1 MFKIGLIVNPL
12 AGLGGSVALKGSD
25 GMAEQARALGAE
37 PRALQR
43 TQLALAELLELNDR
57 FSLYTVAGEM
67 GETVCQALNLP
78 VTVCYQP
85 QSRVTTTADDT
96 RLAVTALVEQG
107 IDLLLFAGGDGTAR
121 DVCAAA
127 PPGLCVLGIPAG
139 VKIHSGVYGVTP
151 AGTGRLL
158 ARLVRGEPVSLMAA
172 DVMDIDEAAFRQGR
186 VHAKRYGEMLIPGD
200 LSYVQAVKVSGV
212 ESDELVLT
220 DIADEIIERMQ
231 AEPEAYYI
239 MGSGSTVAAVME
251 RLGLENTLLGVDLV
265 HRQRLV
271 ASDLD
276 ATRLHQQIAGKPGK
290 LVITLIGGQ
299 GHIFGRGNQQ
309 LSPAVIKAVGQHNIW
324 LLATKTK
331 LNSLQGRPLRVDTND
346 PELDRQLS
354 GLMRVITGYQDEVLV
369 RVANPENEA
378 Y

>member
-12 AGLGGSVALKGSD
+12 AGLGGTVALKGSD

-43 TQLALAELLELNDR
+43 TQLALAELMELSDR
-57 FSLYTVAGEM
+57 FSLYTVAGDM

-78 VTVCYQP
+78 AKVCYQP
-85 QSRVTTTADDT
+85 ASNMSTTADDT
-96 RLAVTALVEQG
+96 RMAVAALVEQG

-127 PPGLCVLGIPAG
+127 PEGLCVLGIPAG

-158 ARLVRGEPVSLMAA
+158 AMLVRGEPVSLMAA
-172 DVMDIDEAAFRQGR
+172 DVMDIDEAAFREGR
-186 VHAKRYGEMLIPGD
+186 VHAKRYGEMLIPAD
-200 LSYVQAVKVSGV
+200 LSYVQAVKMSGV
-212 ESDELVLT
+212 ESDELVLA
-220 DIADEIIERMQ
+220 DIADDIIERM
-231 AEPEAYYI
+231 EEDPDSYYI
-239 MGSGSTVAAVME
+239 MGSGGTVAAVME
-251 RLGLENTLLGVDLV
+251 QLGLENTLLGVDLV
-265 HRQRLV
+265 HQQRLV

-276 ATRLHQQIAGKPGK
+276 ANSLYQHIADKPSK

-378 Y
+378 

>member
-25 GMAEQARALGAE
+25 GMAEQALALGGE

-43 TQLALAELLELNDR
+43 TQLALSELLELNDR
-57 FSLYTVAGEM
+57 FSLYTVAGDM
-67 GETVCQALNLP
+67 GAAVCQALNLP
-78 VTVCYQP
+78 ARVCYQP
-85 QSRVTTTADDT
+85 ASNVTTADDT
-96 RLAVTALVEQG
+96 QQAVAALVAQG

-127 PPGLCVLGIPAG
+127 PAGLCVLGIPAG

-172 DVMDIDEAAFRQGR
+172 DVMDIDETAFRQGR

-220 DIADEIIERMQ
+220 DIADDIIERMQ

-251 RLGLENTLLGVDLV
+251 RLGLKNTLLGVDLV

-276 ATRLHQQIAGKPGK
+276 ARHLHQQIADKPCK

-378 Y
+378 

>member
-1 MFKIGLIVNPL
+1 MFKIGLIINPL
-12 AGLGGSVALKGSD
+12 AGLGGTVALKGSD

-43 TQLALAELLELNDR
+43 TQLALAELSSLYSR
-57 FSLYTVAGEM
+57 ISLYTVAGDM
-67 GETVCQALNLP
+67 GETVCNALNLP
-78 VTVCYQP
+78 HQVCYQP
-85 QSRVTTTADDT
+85 MSHVTTADDT
-96 RLAVTALVEQG
+96 KMAVAALVEQG

-127 PPGLCVLGIPAG
+127 PEGLCVLGIPAG

-158 ARLVRGEPVSLMAA
+158 AKLVRGEPVSLIAA
-172 DVMDIDEAAFRQGR
+172 DVMDIDEAAFREGR

-220 DIADEIIERMQ
+220 DIADDIIERMQ
-231 AEPEAYYI
+231 AEPDSYYI

-265 HRQRLV
+265 HQQRLV

-276 ATRLHQQIAGKPGK
+276 ANGLYQQIADKPCK
-290 LVITLIGGQ
+290 LIITLIGGQ

-346 PELDRQLS
+346 PELDCQLS
-354 GLMRVITGYQDEVLV
+354 GLMRVTTGYQDEVLV
-369 RVANPENEA
+369 RVENPEYEA
-378 Y
+378 

>member
-1 MFKIGLIVNPL
+1 MFKIGLIINPL

-25 GMAEQARALGAE
+25 GMAEQALALGAE
-37 PRALQR
+37 PRALKR
-43 TQLALAELLELNDR
+43 TQIALAELSALKDK
-57 FSLYTVAGEM
+57 FVLYTVAGDM
-67 GETVCQALNLP
+67 GETVCRQLELP
-78 VTVCYQP
+78 VEVCYQP
-85 QSRVTTTADDT
+85 ASPTTAADT
-96 RLAVTALVEQG
+96 RHAVTALVEQG

-127 PPGLCVLGIPAG
+127 PDSLCVLGIPAG

-158 ARLVRGEPVSLMAA
+158 AMLVRGEPVSLLAA
-172 DVMDIDEAAFRQGR
+172 DVMDIDEAAFREGR
-186 VHAKRYGEMLIPGD
+186 VHARRYGEMLIPGD

-220 DIADEIIERMQ
+220 DIADDIIERM
-231 AEPEAYYI
+231 EEHDDCYFI
-239 MGSGSTVAAVME
+239 MGSGGTVAAVME

-265 HRQRLV
+265 YQKRLV

-276 ATRLHQQIAGKPGK
+276 ARGLYQQIRDKQCK

-299 GHIFGRGNQQ
+299 GHVFGRGNQQ
-309 LSPAVIKAVGQHNIW
+309 LSPEVIKAVGRDNIW

-346 PELDRQLS
+346 FELDRALG
-354 GLMRVITGYQDEVLV
+354 GLIRVITGYHDEVLV
-369 RVANPENEA
+369 RVANPEDEA
-378 Y
+378 Q

>member
-1 MFKIGLIVNPL
+1 MFKIGLIINPL

-37 PRALQR
+37 PRALAR
-43 TQLALAELLELNDR
+43 TQLALAELVDLKDR
-57 FSLYTVAGEM
+57 LMIFTVSGDM
-67 GETVCQALNLP
+67 GETVCRQLNLP
-78 VTVCYQP
+78 FELCYQP
-85 QSRVTTTADDT
+85 ASPTTADDT
-96 RLAVTALVEQG
+96 RQAVSRLVEQG

-127 PPGLCVLGIPAG
+127 PDSLCVLGIPAG

-158 ARLVRGEPVSLMAA
+158 AKLVRGEPVSLMAA
-172 DVMDIDEAAFRQGR
+172 DVMDIDEAAFREGR
-186 VHAKRYGEMLIPGD
+186 VRARRYGEMLIPGE

-220 DIADEIIERMQ
+220 DIADDIIERMQ
-231 AEPEAYYI
+231 EHDDCYYI

-265 HRQRLV
+265 YQQRLV

-276 ATRLHQQIAGKPGK
+276 ARGLYQHIRDKKCK

-309 LSPAVIKAVGQHNIW
+309 LSPEVIKAVGRDNIW

-331 LNSLQGRPLRVDTND
+331 LNSLQGRPLRVDTNE
-346 PELDRQLS
+346 PELDRELG
-354 GLMRVITGYQDEVLV
+354 GLMRVITGYHDEVLV
-369 RVANPENEA
+369 RVANPEDEA
-378 Y
+378 Q

>member
-1 MFKIGLIVNPL
+1 MFKIGLIINPL

-25 GMAEQARALGAE
+25 GMAEQALALGAE
-37 PRALQR
+37 PRSLKR
-43 TQLALAELLELNDR
+43 TQLALAELTALKDGLT
-57 FSLYTVAGEM
+57 FYTVAGDM
-67 GETVCQALNLP
+67 GETVCRQQALP
-78 VTVCYQP
+78 FEVCYQP
-85 QSRVTTTADDT
+85 ASPTTAEDT
-96 RLAVTALVEQG
+96 RNAVAALVEQG

-127 PPGLCVLGIPAG
+127 PDNLCVLGIPAG

-158 ARLVRGEPVSLMAA
+158 AMLVRGEPVSLLAA
-172 DVMDIDEAAFRQGR
+172 DVMDIDEAAFREGR
-186 VHAKRYGEMLIPGD
+186 VHARRYGEMLIPGD

-220 DIADEIIERMQ
+220 DIADDILERM
-231 AEPEAYYI
+231 EEDDDCYFI
-239 MGSGSTVAAVME
+239 MGSGGTVAAVME

-265 HRQRLV
+265 YQKRLV

-276 ATRLHQQIAGKPGK
+276 ARGLYQQIRDRKCK

-309 LSPAVIKAVGQHNIW
+309 LSPEVIKAVGRDNIW

-346 PELDRQLS
+346 FELDRALG
-354 GLMRVITGYQDEVLV
+354 GLIRVITGYHDEVLV
-369 RVANPENEA
+369 RVANPEDEA
-378 Y
+378 Q